1 MATYSSI
8 LAWGTPWTERLAV
21 SPTDCYSPTGH
32 GELDMT
38 EVTKHTGVVMR
49 ARLG

>member
-21 SPTDCYSPTGH
+21 SPTDRYSPTGH
-32 GELDMT
+32 RELDMT